1 MTKETVKSAILAGVV
16 GGVTAAATLLISLW
30 LYITIEEWY
39 RDYKRNQTE
48 KQASAIHCCSPGVA
62 EYLRQEDSLVVSK
75 DTLD

>member
-1 MTKETVKSAILAGVV
+1 MTKETVKSAILTGVV

-39 RDYKRNQTE
+39 REYRCNQTE
-48 KQASAIHCCSPGVA
+48 KQASATHCCNPGVA
-62 EYLRQEDSLVVSK
+62 KYFRQQDSLAVSK